1 MQDFFCK
8 QSCVPFPISSS
19 VGFIFQAGK
28 GETNTH
34 VSHTDAAVPLM
45 GTPSVV
51 QGLFHGQKVKPA
63 LLHTAPTH
71 RHCSCSH
78 PRSTALPNIPGLHM
92 EPALPHKTPSHTP
105 KPEQENVQET
115 LCTAW
120 IPADPLPTDPHPDS
134 LFQPCSH
141 TGEQQLGSS
150 QACQTN
156 LS

>member
-1 MQDFFCK
+1 
-8 QSCVPFPISSS
+8 
-19 VGFIFQAGK
+19 
-28 GETNTH
+28 
-34 VSHTDAAVPLM
+34 M

-51 QGLFHGQKVKPA
+51 QGLFHGLKVKPA
-63 LLHTAPTH
+63 LLQTAPTH

-92 EPALPHKTPSHTP
+92 EPALPHKTSSHTP

-120 IPADPLPTDPHPDS
+120 IPADPHPDS